1 MKATRNWGP
10 CACECGKNIG
20 PGDEMVMFEGA
31 MYLAGHE
38 KERRTRRMN
47 AIPVEGKDN
56 GEREKPGEE

>member
-10 CACECGKNIG
+10 CACECGKSIG
-20 PGDEMVMFEGA
+20 PGDEMVMFEGG

-47 AIPVEGKDN
+47 VIPTDTDGRSCCAES
-56 GEREKPGEE
+56 EPE